1 MAKKRG
7 PRSAPLRL
15 QGDAPT
21 RFEAGQCTGCLAE
34 AKVGM
39 ALTNW
44 GVITLCKACLNRAIA
59 GAKGDQPKERS
70 TSKWA
75 STDVLDH
82 RVAGSPGSGKRR

>member
-15 QGDAPT
+15 QGDVPT
-21 RFEAGQCTGCLAE
+21 RFASGQCTGCLAE

-44 GVITLCKACLNRAIA
+44 GVITLCKNCLSKAIA
-59 GAKGDQPKERS
+59 GSQGEQPKVKS
-70 TSKWA
+70 ASKWA

-82 RVAGSPGSGKRR
+82 RVAGSPGTGKRR

>member
-1 MAKKRG
+1 
-7 PRSAPLRL
+7 
-15 QGDAPT
+15 
-21 RFEAGQCTGCLAE
+21 
-34 AKVGM
+34 M

-44 GVITLCKACLNRAIA
+44 GVITICKACLNRAIA
-59 GAKGDQPKERS
+59 GAKGEQPKERS